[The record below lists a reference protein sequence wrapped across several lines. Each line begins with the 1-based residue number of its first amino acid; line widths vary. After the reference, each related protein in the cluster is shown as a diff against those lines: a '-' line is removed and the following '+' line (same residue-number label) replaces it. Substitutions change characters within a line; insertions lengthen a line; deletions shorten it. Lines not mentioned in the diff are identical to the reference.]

1 MDPYEVL
8 GVPAGSPLPVVKSAY
23 KELLLKTHPDKLGN
37 STLFKLVHKA
47 YKEIERSYKT
57 SKQFNNAPKKKVVY
71 QNDLNLEPKR
81 PVTGKKFS
89 NDKFNTF
96 FEKNKIYGDDP
107 FKSGGYSN
115 MMCESLR
122 YAEDVDVMKNKQIK
136 AKKRQM
142 VLYKEPQPIN
152 ELYTG
157 SYSLLG
163 VNKMSDFS
171 CGNGTDYMKA
181 YTDPEE
187 QIDTVRRY
195 KNVDQLLNDRSSQT
209 FHKTDEEIEYSKQ
222 LERQR
227 RRLEQQRISNMT
239 RNEQIINDR
248 YVHLNRRLK

>member
-1 MDPYEVL
+1 MDPYSIL
-8 GVPAGSPLPVVKSAY
+8 GVEEGSSFSIVKKAY
-23 KELLLKTHPDKLGN
+23 KEMLLKTHPDKMGN

-47 YKEIERSYKT
+47 YKEIENSYKT

-96 FEKNKIYGDDP
+96 FEKNKIYGEDP
-107 FKSGGYSN
+107 FKTDGYSN
-115 MMCESLR
+115 MMCDSLR
-122 YAEDVDVMKNKQIK
+122 YAEDIDVIKKRQIK
-136 AKKRQM
+136 SKKRQM

-163 VNKMSDFS
+163 INKMSDFS
-171 CGNGTDYMKA
+171 CSNGTDYIKA

-195 KNVDQLLNDRSSQT
+195 KNVDHLLNDRSSQT

-239 RNEQIINDR
+239 RNER
-248 YVHLNRRLK
+248 FVSEKYVNLNRRLK